1 MQDDLILDSG
11 FFGFEEDN
19 LNRKQ
24 KHQLREGELREVT
37 ILFADIKG
45 FTDLSSQLDPETVH
59 LRMDELMKIFSRCVT
74 FYGGF
79 VDKYIGDAIMAL
91 FGAKQASEH
100 DTERAIRAALKMIE
114 QLKRYNEKLK
124 EIPKYKDVELR
135 IRVGINTG
143 VVSVGKVGQSR
154 EGDFTVYGPEVNL
167 ASRMETN
174 APVGRIM
181 LSQYT
186 KELVD
191 DVFDFEYLGVREL
204 KGIAEQVEC
213 WSPFGVSA
221 AGSSQLKRFSG
232 SFLGRSS
239 ELSLLNGALEE
250 ISSQG
255 CLKEHTTTLP
265 PPRPII
271 YGIKAEA
278 GLGKS
283 RLAYE
288 FVQSHLGRAEFLD
301 AACDGVSP
309 TPLHLFARLVQKY
322 FGINVGDEP
331 QARLTKLKSRFVDLQ
346 ERVDKELAEQLD
358 DAFAMIAWLLEIRVE
373 DARLQQ
379 AGEELLKHLLMAL
392 NATLEAIMQSCDKS
406 GKPLVLILD
415 DLQWLD
421 DISKELLG
429 NLVSRISQSK
439 LPSLW
444 LLFYRPSFEVPG
456 FLKRM
461 RGWQELELNPL
472 DEHDITEL
480 MMLYTRQLALSERSI
495 EAVVKL
501 AAGNPFYLE
510 EWCNYV
516 STLPEQ
522 EWQDLPVPSSLNAL
536 IQSRLDS
543 LPKALRSLLQK
554 AAVIGQEFLVEV
566 LRELERSLDGSTPV
580 EEGLNS
586 LEKQALIIPQPGF
599 EYSAYFFKHI
609 TTRDVAYHSLLGSNR
624 KLLHQLV
631 AEAIQSVFPARLD
644 EFSHQLA
651 MHFLKADKYQEAL
664 PWLRKAASNAQRAYD
679 NSMAL
684 KLYQTLLDILPADD
698 YKERAEVLLNCLEI
712 KWLIGDWKDIDEA
725 MSVLQ
730 KWNDQA
736 QDNSLRFHQL
746 RFSGSLAFQR
756 GQRDVAKEYWDRA
769 EQLAK
774 EADDPELICVIE
786 NLLGIWYY
794 YQLPLDESLSRHQH
808 SKQLARSLQ
817 NHTQEAKSINNI
829 GLVYLEQQK
838 LDEAQEAFRQSMELA
853 AEHRILKVESEAMG
867 NLAYVLIQTGKYD
880 DAIFHLS
887 RQLQYA
893 QQINDKL
900 ESIRALGNMADA
912 YKCLKR
918 YQDAAACLEHIIK
931 IKQYLGD
938 EEGIKGTSK
947 FLKEILELE
956 ESTKTDFTTDPTT
969 YPTKEE

>member
-301 AACDGVSP
+301 AA
-309 TPLHLFARLVQKY
+309 
-322 FGINVGDEP
+322 
-331 QARLTKLKSRFVDLQ
+331 
-346 ERVDKELAEQLD
+346 
-358 DAFAMIAWLLEIRVE
+358 
-373 DARLQQ
+373 
-379 AGEELLKHLLMAL
+379 
-392 NATLEAIMQSCDKS
+392 
-406 GKPLVLILD
+406 
-415 DLQWLD
+415 
-421 DISKELLG
+421 
-429 NLVSRISQSK
+429 
-439 LPSLW
+439 
-444 LLFYRPSFEVPG
+444 
-456 FLKRM
+456 
-461 RGWQELELNPL
+461 
-472 DEHDITEL
+472 
-480 MMLYTRQLALSERSI
+480 
-495 EAVVKL
+495 
-501 AAGNPFYLE
+501 
-510 EWCNYV
+510 
-516 STLPEQ
+516 
-522 EWQDLPVPSSLNAL
+522 
-536 IQSRLDS
+536 
-543 LPKALRSLLQK
+543 
-554 AAVIGQEFLVEV
+554 
-566 LRELERSLDGSTPV
+566 
-580 EEGLNS
+580 
-586 LEKQALIIPQPGF
+586 
-599 EYSAYFFKHI
+599 
-609 TTRDVAYHSLLGSNR
+609 
-624 KLLHQLV
+624 
-631 AEAIQSVFPARLD
+631 
-644 EFSHQLA
+644 
-651 MHFLKADKYQEAL
+651 
-664 PWLRKAASNAQRAYD
+664 
-679 NSMAL
+679 
-684 KLYQTLLDILPADD
+684 
-698 YKERAEVLLNCLEI
+698 
-712 KWLIGDWKDIDEA
+712 
-725 MSVLQ
+725 
-730 KWNDQA
+730 
-736 QDNSLRFHQL
+736 
-746 RFSGSLAFQR
+746 
-756 GQRDVAKEYWDRA
+756 
-769 EQLAK
+769 
-774 EADDPELICVIE
+774 
-786 NLLGIWYY
+786 
-794 YQLPLDESLSRHQH
+794 
-808 SKQLARSLQ
+808 
-817 NHTQEAKSINNI
+817 
-829 GLVYLEQQK
+829 
-838 LDEAQEAFRQSMELA
+838 
-853 AEHRILKVESEAMG
+853 
-867 NLAYVLIQTGKYD
+867 
-880 DAIFHLS
+880 
-887 RQLQYA
+887 
-893 QQINDKL
+893 
-900 ESIRALGNMADA
+900 
-912 YKCLKR
+912 
-918 YQDAAACLEHIIK
+918 
-931 IKQYLGD
+931 
-938 EEGIKGTSK
+938 
-947 FLKEILELE
+947 
-956 ESTKTDFTTDPTT
+956 
-969 YPTKEE
+969 